1 MPFVVLV
8 VFMFIT
14 AMFFDKRATRR
25 MYLLAAVGAI
35 AATIYYTQ

>member
-8 VFMFIT
+8 VVMFGL

-35 AATIYYTQ
+35 VATIYYTQ